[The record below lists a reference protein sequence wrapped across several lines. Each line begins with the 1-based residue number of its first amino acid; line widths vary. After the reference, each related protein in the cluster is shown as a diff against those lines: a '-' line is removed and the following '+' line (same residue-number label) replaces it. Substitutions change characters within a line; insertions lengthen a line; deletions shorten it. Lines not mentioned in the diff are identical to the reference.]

1 MLDLYHNIKNMRI
14 RLKMTQTELADKL
27 GYADKSMIAKI
38 ENGKVDL
45 PQSKIEAF
53 AKALETTPAALMGWI
68 DEQRLSEPI
77 PIVLRDDEQKLL
89 NNYNRLNIYGKEKV
103 NEYVD
108 DLVGNVK
115 YTEEKSLDSEDVG

>member
-115 YTEEKSLDSEDVG
+115 YTEEKSLDSKDVG